1 MSKSKI
7 LVVDDD
13 PNLSRLI
20 AVILKLGA
28 GYEVTQ
34 ENHSSAA
41 LETARRIRPDLIVMD
56 VDMPGKDGGAVW
68 QEISGDPKLAGTSVI
83 FVSGLVS
90 KGEAGMRGGLRYL
103 SKPVDPR
110 LLLDAV
116 RAACPRFRPEKE
128 LAHA

>member
-28 GYEVTQ
+28 GYEVTE
-34 ENHSSAA
+34 ENHPSAA

-68 QEISGDPKLAGTSVI
+68 AEISRDPKLAGVSVI

-90 KGEAGMRGGLRYL
+90 KDEAGVRGGLRYL
-103 SKPVDPR
+103 SKPVDPG

-116 RAACPRFRPEKE
+116 RAACPRFQPEAE
-128 LAHA
+128 LVRS

>member
-28 GYEVTQ
+28 GYEVSQ
-34 ENHSSAA
+34 ENHSSVA
-41 LETARRIRPDLIVMD
+41 LETARRIRPNLIVMD

-68 QEISGDPKLAGTSVI
+68 AEISQDPVLAGTSVI

-90 KGEAGMRGGLRYL
+90 KEEAGVRGGVRYL

-116 RAACPRFRPEKE
+116 RAACPRFQP
-128 LAHA
+128 

>member
-13 PNLSRLI
+13 PNLSRLV

-28 GYEVTQ
+28 GYQVSE
-34 ENHSSAA
+34 ENHPSAA

-68 QEISGDPKLAGTSVI
+68 SEISHDPTLAGTAVI
-83 FVSGLVS
+83 FLSGLVS
-90 KGEAGMRGGLRYL
+90 KEEAGMRGGLRYL

-116 RAACPRFRPEKE
+116 RAACPRFRPEVE
-128 LAHA
+128 VALA

>member
-28 GYEVTQ
+28 GYEVLE
-34 ENHSSAA
+34 ENHSSVATA
-41 LETARRIRPDLIVMD
+41 TARRFRPNLIVMD
-56 VDMPGKDGGAVW
+56 VDMPGKDGGDVW
-68 QEISGDPKLAGTSVI
+68 AEISQDPTLAKTPVI
-83 FVSGLVS
+83 FISGLVS
-90 KGEAGMRGGLRYL
+90 KQDVGTRSGVLYL

-116 RAACPRFRPEKE
+116 RAACPRFIPEPE
-128 LAHA
+128 LATV

>member
-20 AVILKLGA
+20 AVIVKLGA
-28 GYEVTQ
+28 GYEVSE
-34 ENHSSAA
+34 ENRPSAA

-68 QEISGDPKLAGTSVI
+68 QEISEDPKLAGTSVI
-83 FVSGLVS
+83 FVSGLVG
-90 KGEAGMRGGLRYL
+90 KDEAGMRAGIRYL
-103 SKPVDPR
+103 SKPVDPGI
-110 LLLDAV
+110 LLDAV
-116 RAACPRFRPEKE
+116 RAICPRFRPEEE
-128 LAHA
+128 LVVA

>member
-1 MSKSKI
+1 MSKTKI

-20 AVILKLGA
+20 GVILKLGA
-28 GYEVTQ
+28 GYEVTE

-41 LETARRIRPDLIVMD
+41 LETARRIRPHLIVMD
-56 VDMPGKDGGAVW
+56 VDMPGKDGGSVW
-68 QEISGDPKLAGTSVI
+68 SEISQDPKLAGTAVI

-90 KGEAGMRGGLRYL
+90 KDEAGMRGGLRYL

-116 RAACPRFRPEKE
+116 RESCPRPLPAE

>member
-28 GYEVTQ
+28 GYEVTE

-41 LETARRIRPDLIVMD
+41 LETARKIRPDLIIMD

-68 QEISGDPKLAGTSVI
+68 LEISQDPKLAGVSVI

-90 KGEAGMRGGLRYL
+90 KDEAGVRGGLRYL

-116 RAACPRFRPEKE
+116 RAACPRFRPKAEFA
-128 LAHA
+128 LA